1 MEILQKDKEAEDFY
15 KETYGIDI
23 TAFSGII
30 CQSLENLY
38 FKGIRLS
45 RKVLFKK
52 LSDCG
57 ICLCRSK
64 ADRIRMAALVKKV
77 EPEPPMLTS
86 FGARIWYLTQTHPFS
101 TEEFSFMATRFKQK
115 TEQLY
120 PSLWNGYRNSK
131 TI

>member
-57 ICLCRSK
+57 ICLCRS
-64 ADRIRMAALVKKV
+64 L
-77 EPEPPMLTS
+77 
-86 FGARIWYLTQTHPFS
+86 
-101 TEEFSFMATRFKQK
+101 
-115 TEQLY
+115 
-120 PSLWNGYRNSK
+120 
-131 TI
+131 